1 MASMIN
7 TDTRQVETISVV
19 KMDDEVCAK
28 LQDQV
33 AIEEPLEIQV
43 TYSTATGQLQKA
55 VAITMRT
62 PGHDEELAAGFL
74 FTEGVIKNPDAIAS
88 FKQNKAD
95 QNRVQVILKENIFPE
110 LQQASRQFYTTS
122 SCGICGKASI
132 EAIKVPSQFETGTKE
147 FMVEANLIYGLSG
160 SMSNAQSIFHQT
172 GGLHAAALFSLNG
185 TLLMLR
191 EDIGRH
197 NAVDKIIGGSYLA
210 GTLPLAETILFL
222 SGRAGFELIQKAAMA
237 GIRMVAAVGAPSSLA
252 VDMAK
257 EAGITLIGFLRGTRF
272 NIYSGNQRVRIS

>member
-1 MASMIN
+1 
-7 TDTRQVETISVV
+7 
-19 KMDDEVCAK
+19 
-28 LQDQV
+28 
-33 AIEEPLEIQV
+33 
-43 TYSTATGQLQKA
+43 LQKS

-74 FTEGVIKNPDAIAS
+74 FTEGIIRSLDAIES
-88 FKQNKAD
+88 FKKNKSD

-132 EAIKVPSQFETGTKE
+132 EAIKVPAQFEKGKKE
-147 FMVEANLIYGLSG
+147 FVVEANLLYGLSG
-160 SMSNAQSIFHQT
+160 SMTKAQSIFHQT
-172 GGLHAAALFSLNG
+172 GGLHAAALFSLSG
-185 TLLMLR
+185 ELMMLR

-197 NAVDKIIGGSYLA
+197 NAVDKIIGASYLA
-210 GTLPLAETILFL
+210 GTLPLDECILFL

-237 GIRMVAAVGAPSSLA
+237 GIPMVAAVGAPSSLA
-252 VDMAK
+252 VEMAS

-272 NIYSGNQRVRIS
+272 NIYSGMQRVRIS

>member
-1 MASMIN
+1 MIN
-7 TDTRQVETISVV
+7 TDTRQVETLSVV

-28 LQDQV
+28 VQDQV

-43 TYSTATGQLQKA
+43 TYSSPTGRLQKA

-62 PGHDEELAAGFL
+62 PGYDEELAAGFL
-74 FTEGVIKNPDAIAS
+74 FTEGVIKNLDAIES
-88 FKQNKAD
+88 FKQSKAD
-95 QNRVQVILKENIFPE
+95 QNQVQVILKENIIPE

-132 EAIKVPSQFETGTKE
+132 EAIKVPAQFENGKKE
-147 FMVEANLIYGLSG
+147 FIIDASVVYSLSG
-160 SMSNAQSIFHQT
+160 SMSKAQSIFHQT
-172 GGLHAAALFSLNG
+172 GGLHAAALFSLGG
-185 TLLMLR
+185 TLMMLR

-197 NAVDKIIGGSYLA
+197 NAVDKIIGASYLSGA
-210 GTLPLAETILFL
+210 LPSDESILFL

-237 GIRMVAAVGAPSSLA
+237 GIPVVVAVGAPSSLA
-252 VDMAK
+252 VEMAN

-272 NIYSGNQRVRIS
+272 NIYSGKQRIRIS